1 MSSVFIAFLAYIK
14 SKYIETPTTP
24 PEPEE
29 SVSSPDPDQ
38 PADPSTT
45 APETSRPAGASLLSL
60 AYPDRKHYVV
70 APEHKAERGDPTK
83 YKNMKPVVAAYE
95 GANFDVF
102 GK

>member
-14 SKYIETPTTP
+14 IKYMETPTTP

-29 SVSSPDPDQ
+29 SVSNPDPNQ

-45 APETSRPAGASLLSL
+45 APETSRPAGPSLLSL
-60 AYPDRKHYVV
+60 AYPDRKTYGI
-70 APEHKAERGDPTK
+70 APKPEHERGDPTQ
-83 YKNMKPVVAAYE
+83 YENMKPVVAAYE